1 MRGERGSYRAALQHR
16 DYRRVLAGLTVS
28 QIGDW
33 LYNVAL
39 VVFVYDAT
47 HSAAWVGI
55 VTGLRITPYIVFGPL
70 GGEIADRFERR
81 AVMIV
86 CDLVR
91 IGLMLG
97 LAVVAQTNGPVFL
110 AGVLAFLTTAAGT
123 PYAPSTAAMTPELVG
138 EDDLA
143 AANGIESA
151 VQNISIII
159 GPAIGAGLLALGSPA
174 MAFYVNAAT
183 FGLSAIVVFSVRTR
197 SRATT
202 AEAAAAAGTWKRV
215 REGVGAIAGSRAA
228 RILVAFIIATSFIY
242 GTDTVLFV
250 LIAKEKL
257 GTGADGYGALLAAL
271 GVGGLLASFVTN
283 RLAQSPG
290 VGTIL
295 VSGFVLYTAPTLLM
309 LVIHSPTLA
318 FIVQTA
324 RGAGTIIVD
333 VLVITAL
340 QRWAPKDVVGR
351 VFGVVFSLA
360 VAGIFVGSF
369 ITPAIVG
376 IGDLATGLIVF
387 GAAPG
392 LIALLLLPRLRAMD
406 REAAARLE
414 ELRPAI
420 DLFGRLSIF
429 RQAPRQVLEAIA
441 ASAER
446 VTVPAGDLVI
456 KQGDPAQDFYAIE
469 SGMAQVTVR
478 DERGA
483 PEVVA
488 VLHEG
493 DYFGEIGL
501 LREIPRTADVHVTS
515 EATLLRL
522 TGAEFLHAVN
532 DSPGA
537 HPAALEGVSRRLGV
551 TAEAERRR
559 ELACEFSP

>member
-1 MRGERGSYRAALQHR
+1 MRGKPGSYRAALQHR

-47 HSAAWVGI
+47 HSATWVGI
-55 VTGLRITPYIVFGPL
+55 VTGLRITPYVVFGPL

-81 AVMIV
+81 MVMIV
-86 CDLVR
+86 CDLIR
-91 IGLMLG
+91 IGLMIGLG
-97 LAVVAQTNGPVFL
+97 VVAQTNGPVL
-110 AGVLAFLTTAAGT
+110 VAGVLAFLTTTAGT
-123 PYAPSTAAMTPELVG
+123 PYAPSVAAMTPELVG

-174 MAFYVNAAT
+174 MAFFVNAAT
-183 FGLSAIVVFSVRTR
+183 FGLSAIAVLLMRSR
-197 SRATT
+197 SRATA
-202 AEAAAAAGTWKRV
+202 AEAAAASGMWKRV
-215 REGVGAIAGSRAA
+215 REGIGAIAGSRPA
-228 RILVAFIIATSFIY
+228 RILVVFIVATSFIY

-250 LIAKEKL
+250 LISKEKL
-257 GTGADGYGALLAAL
+257 GTGADGYGTLLAAL
-271 GVGGLLASFVTN
+271 GAGGLIASFITN
-283 RLAQSPG
+283 RLAQKPG
-290 VGTIL
+290 IGTIM
-295 VSGFVLYTAPTLLM
+295 VGGFVLYTAPTLLM
-309 LVIHSPTLA
+309 LVIHSPTAA
-318 FIVQTA
+318 FFVQTA

-369 ITPAIVG
+369 LTPAIVG
-376 IGDLATGLIVF
+376 VGDLTTGLIVF

-392 LIALLLLPRLRAMD
+392 LIALWFLPRLRAMD
-406 REAAARLE
+406 REAAAHLE

-420 DLFGRLSIF
+420 ELLGRLSIF
-429 RQAPRQVLEAIA
+429 RQAPRGVLEAMA

-446 VTVPAGDLVI
+446 VTVPAGDTVI
-456 KQGDPAQDFYAIE
+456 RQGDPAQDFYAIE

-488 VLHEG
+488 VLREG

-501 LREIPRTADVHVTS
+501 LREIPRTADVNVTS
-515 EATLLRL
+515 NAVLLRL

-537 HPAALEGVSRRLGV
+537 QPVALEGVSRRLAV
-551 TAEAERRR
+551 SAEAEKRR
-559 ELACEFSP
+559 ELACEFST